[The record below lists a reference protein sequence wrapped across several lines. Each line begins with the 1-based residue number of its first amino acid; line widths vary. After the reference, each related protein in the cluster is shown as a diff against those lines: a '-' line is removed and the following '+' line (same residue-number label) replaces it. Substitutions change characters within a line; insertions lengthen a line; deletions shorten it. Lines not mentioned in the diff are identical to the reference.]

1 MADIVIIRTKA
12 PKNSTE
18 AADLLAMVEAEEAAG
33 NLVQTVDMARLGIH
47 PRPTRPVQPA

>member
-1 MADIVIIRTKA
+1 MKPLVIIRTKA

-18 AADLLAMVEAEEAAG
+18 QAALDALVAEEEAAG
-33 NLVQTVDMARLGIH
+33 NLVQTTDLSKLGIN